1 MKKNELR
8 ALLAVTVIAVPLVF
22 TTGCGK
28 KEETT
33 PVDTIT
39 ETVTETP
46 IPETV
51 EEDLVNE
58 GIEVTPTPEAEET
71 LDDSEMYVG
80 DMYAVGEI
88 SVYAEP
94 SEDAEVISTLA
105 DGEKVTSLGILHEAE
120 FYKVSTDTLEGY
132 VRTVDLEDEGG
143 DYTEENNEVVTAEET
158 APDETKPEETA
169 DPNVVVVD
177 GRTYENGISYDA
189 DAGIL
194 YISDGKEVMTFTK
207 AEIESWGMTVEQY
220 IAFFNNPS
228 GGSSKPADYKSA
240 EEMDSETGIDW
251 GSGHGAVGGTI
262 Q

>member
-1 MKKNELR
+1 MDSNKFKLV
-8 ALLAVTVIAVPLVF
+8 LAMTVLTVPLVF

-28 KEETT
+28 KAETT
-33 PVDTIT
+33 PVDTVT
-39 ETVTETP
+39 ETVSTTP
-46 IPETV
+46 IPETI
-51 EEDLVNE
+51 EEDLTDE
-58 GIEVTPTPEAEET
+58 GIEVTPTPEAEEV

-94 SEDAEVISTLA
+94 SEDAEVISTLS
-105 DGEKVTSLGILHEAE
+105 DGEKVTALGILHEAE
-120 FYKVSTDTLEGY
+120 FYKVSTDDTLEGY

-158 APDETKPEETA
+158 APEETKPEETA
-169 DPNVVVVD
+169 DPVVD
-177 GRTYENGISYDA
+177 TANGVSYDSE
-189 DAGIL
+189 AGIL
-194 YISDGKEVMTFTK
+194 YVVENGEVVDSVTK

-228 GGSSKPADYKSA
+228 GGSSTPS
-240 EEMDSETGIDW
+240 EELNDGECVGGIDW

>member
-1 MKKNELR
+1 MDSKKFKLV
-8 ALLAVTVIAVPLVF
+8 LAVTVIAVPLVF

-28 KEETT
+28 KAETT
-33 PVDTIT
+33 PVDTVT

-46 IPETV
+46 IPETIEETV
-51 EEDLVNE
+51 EETIPDVTIPE
-58 GIEVTPTPEAEET
+58 EEV

-80 DMYAVGEI
+80 DMYAVGEVSI
-88 SVYAEP
+88 FAEP
-94 SEDAEVISTLA
+94 SEDAEVIGTLA

-158 APDETKPEETA
+158 APEETKPEETA
-169 DPNVVVVD
+169 DPVVD
-177 GRTYENGISYDA
+177 TANGVSYDSE
-189 DAGIL
+189 AGIL
-194 YISDGKEVMTFTK
+194 YVVENGEVVDSVTK

-228 GGSSKPADYKSA
+228 GNKTPQGDGIPDES
-240 EEMDSETGIDW
+240 EEQYVF
-251 GSGHGAVGGTI
+251 GSGDSTGGERGHI
-262 Q
+262 E

>member
-1 MKKNELR
+1 MKYR
-8 ALLAVTVIAVPLVF
+8 YAVLAVTVIAVPLVF

-28 KEETT
+28 KAEA
-33 PVDTIT
+33 PADTVVT

-94 SEDAEVISTLA
+94 SEDAEVISTLS
-105 DGEKVTSLGILHEAE
+105 DGEKVTALGILHEAE
-120 FYKVSTDTLEGY
+120 FYKVSTDDTLEGY

-158 APDETKPEETA
+158 APEETKPEETA
-169 DPNVVVVD
+169 DPVVD
-177 GRTYENGISYDA
+177 TANGVSYDSE
-189 DAGIL
+189 AGIL
-194 YISDGKEVMTFTK
+194 YVVENGEVVDSVTK

-228 GGSSKPADYKSA
+228 GGSSTPS
-240 EEMDSETGIDW
+240 EELNDGECVGGIAW
-251 GSGHGAVGGTI
+251 GSGDYTGGERGHI
-262 Q
+262 E

>member
-28 KEETT
+28 KTEA
-33 PVDTIT
+33 PADTV
-39 ETVTETP
+39 VTEAVSPTP
-46 IPETV
+46 ILETV
-51 EEDLVNE
+51 EEDLADE
-58 GIEVTPTPEAEET
+58 GIGVTPTPEAEET
-71 LDDSEMYVG
+71 LDDSEMYIG

-143 DYTEENNEVVTAEET
+143 DYTEENNEVVTADET
-158 APDETKPEETA
+158 APEETKPEETA

-228 GGSSKPADYKSA
+228 GNKTPQGDGIPD
-240 EEMDSETGIDW
+240 ESEDQTVW
-251 GSGHGAVGGTI
+251 GSGDYTGGDRGHI
-262 Q
+262 E

>member
-1 MKKNELR
+1 MDSKKFKSV
-8 ALLAVTVIAVPLVF
+8 LAVTVIAVPLVF

-28 KEETT
+28 KTEA
-33 PVDTIT
+33 PADTVVT

-46 IPETV
+46 IPETIEETV
-51 EEDLVNE
+51 EETIPDVTIPE
-58 GIEVTPTPEAEET
+58 EEV

-94 SEDAEVISTLA
+94 SEDAEVISTLS
-105 DGEKVTSLGILHEAE
+105 DGEKVTALGILHEAE

-158 APDETKPEETA
+158 APEETKPEETA
-169 DPNVVVVD
+169 DPVVD
-177 GRTYENGISYDA
+177 TANGVSYDSE
-189 DAGIL
+189 AGIL
-194 YISDGKEVMTFTK
+194 YVVENGEVVDSVTK

-240 EEMDSETGIDW
+240 EEMDSMTGIAW
-251 GSGHGAVGGTI
+251 GSGDYTGGDRGHI
-262 Q
+262 E